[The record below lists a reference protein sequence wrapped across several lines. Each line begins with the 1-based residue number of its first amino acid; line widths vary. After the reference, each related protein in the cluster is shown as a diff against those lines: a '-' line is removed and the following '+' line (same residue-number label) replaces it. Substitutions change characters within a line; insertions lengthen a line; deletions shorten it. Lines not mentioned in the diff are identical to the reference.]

1 MINAIVTGHG
11 EFSLGIV
18 NALEMIAGEQ
28 DGLKAIPFYNEY
40 SMEEYQNKMS
50 EAIRDIS
57 SQSSHTII
65 FTDLKGGTPF
75 NVSMMLTTENDS
87 VTVVGGTNLPLLLEF
102 IGKRWIDGDTKEII
116 KSLVD
121 VASEGVVVGEL
132 IKQENDIEE
141 DGI

>member
-102 IGKRWIDGDTKEII
+102 IGRRWIDGDTKEII